1 MTMLKQIISLLCVFC
16 LVGGATVTPVFAET
30 TALSSEQQNAIAMLN
45 DMTFLTTETNAAKN
59 SRVFMEQAYSS
70 LVNNDEQ
77 AHWPIRQKILLNT
90 IRAKLFSKVE
100 SPISWFPWLSDK
112 VYGNGNEKQ
121 CEAFAVLVYCVH
133 ILGDHIEAEKHTALA
148 YVAPLSNSHDSNNP
162 GIIPELMKYLNAM
175 HTQIL

>member
-1 MTMLKQIISLLCVFC
+1 
-16 LVGGATVTPVFAET
+16 
-30 TALSSEQQNAIAMLN
+30 
-45 DMTFLTTETNAAKN
+45 
-59 SRVFMEQAYSS
+59 MEQAYSS